1 MPPNATL
8 HDSGKLGLLRLP
20 PALPLLSA
28 ACCSRMMMAPS
39 NSVRSDQALLA
50 RSLCG
55 AVVHRRA
62 PRRKEGREPE
72 KNPKSRDVLART
84 NTNNARGR
92 SSCRLLLLLCYDV
105 LVPVSRSGERARQA
119 SINSPCLCS
128 SWGIEHPMQE
138 PRFAFHWIGGRM
150 RQSLELGFPGPG
162 GERARKNC
170 QLDNG
175 SRL

>member
-1 MPPNATL
+1 MIHQGSWACFGCLPHCRRCLLSNDDGAL
-8 HDSGKLGLLRLP
+8 QLGQVRSGQVRSGFARPQPLWRRGP
-20 PALPLLSA
+20 PASA
-28 ACCSRMMMAPS
+28 PAERRERTGEESKVSR
-39 NSVRSDQALLA
+39 RF
-50 RSLCG
+50 G
-55 AVVHRRA
+55 ADKQTTHAAAVPA
-62 PRRKEGREPE
+62 
-72 KNPKSRDVLART
+72 A
-84 NTNNARGR
+84 
-92 SSCRLLLLLCYDV
+92 YDV

-119 SINSPCLCS
+119 SINSPCLDS